1 MDAGQPGKAD
11 DVMTGACG
19 NLILIVDDDRETRL
33 MLAKALEQAGF
44 GAISSGDGEHALA
57 MVREARPDLMVLDAV
72 MDGLSGFETCRR
84 LKAQVEYAHLPVIFV
99 TGLTETEH
107 VVEGLRAGGADY
119 VTKPIVLEELFAR
132 IRVHLAAARLA
143 QSAQTALDV
152 AGRSLLATDA
162 AGRLLWRTPQ
172 AAELLVSF
180 RLAGGEQTAGLA
192 PDIIEPIQSLITG
205 DDGIGKPPAKLESGG
220 RTLEIRYVGQTGA
233 DEFYFRL
240 SEPSNESEAKM
251 LKTSLGLTTRESE
264 ILVWI
269 SRGKPNRDISDIL
282 NISPRTVNKH
292 LEQVFAKLG
301 VETRSA
307 AAAIATRIIVA
318 RT

>member
-1 MDAGQPGKAD
+1 
-11 DVMTGACG
+11 MTKPASD
-19 NLILIVDDDRETRL
+19 LILIVDDDAETRA
-33 MLAKALEQAGF
+33 MLARALEQAGF
-44 GAISSGDGEHALA
+44 AAICAGDGETALA
-57 MVREARPDLMVLDAV
+57 MVRRARPDLVVLDAV

-84 LKAQVEYAHLPVIFV
+84 LKAQVDNAHLPVIFV

-119 VTKPIVLEELFAR
+119 VTKPIVLEELCAR
-132 IRVHLAAARLA
+132 IHVHLSAARLA
-143 QSAQTALDV
+143 HSAQTALDV
-152 AGRSLLATDA
+152 AGRSLLATNS
-162 AGRLLWRTPQ
+162 AGSLLWRTPQ

-180 RLAGGEQTAGLA
+180 AITGNQHPGGLA
-192 PDIIEPIQSLITG
+192 PDIAAAILALIAAG
-205 DDGIGKPPAKLESGG
+205 ADLAQPPAKLELGERS
-220 RTLEIRYVGQTGA
+220 LEIRYVGQSSP
-233 DEFYFRL
+233 DELYFRL
-240 SEPSNESEAKM
+240 SEPSNESEAKI
-251 LKTSLGLTTRESE
+251 LKSSLGLTSREAE

-307 AAAIATRIIVA
+307 AAAIATRIVVA

>member
-1 MDAGQPGKAD
+1 
-11 DVMTGACG
+11 MTTPD
-19 NLILIVDDDRETRL
+19 NDLIMVVDDDPETRL
-33 MLAKALEQAGF
+33 MLARALDQAGF
-44 GAISSGDGEHALA
+44 RAICAADGEAALA
-57 MVREARPDLMVLDAV
+57 MVHQARPGLIVLDAV

-84 LKAQVEYAHLPVIFV
+84 LKRQIDHAHLPVIFV

-107 VVEGLRAGGADY
+107 VVEGLRAGGVDY
-119 VTKPIVLEELFAR
+119 VTKPIVLEELLAR
-132 IRVHLAAARLA
+132 IRVHLSAARLA
-143 QSAQTALDV
+143 HSAHVALDV
-152 AGRSLLATDA
+152 AGRSLLATDST
-162 AGRLLWRTPQ
+162 GRLLWRTPQ
-172 AAELLVSF
+172 AAELLASF
-180 RLAGGEQTAGLA
+180 ALTGKDGNAGLA
-192 PDIIEPIQSLITG
+192 PDIIDPILALLAAGNDINQ
-205 DDGIGKPPAKLESGG
+205 PPAKLESGG
-220 RTLEIRYVGQTGA
+220 RALEIRYVGQTGA
-233 DEFYFRL
+233 NEFYFRL
-240 SEPSNESEAKM
+240 SEPSDESEAKM

-307 AAAIATRIIVA
+307 AAAIATRIVVA